1 MTVLV
6 QGGCIFRPEPS
17 GRQDLLSLHSHIAG
31 ISPDMDLQGIQ
42 NLFPSLKVLD
52 ARGCHVLPGFI
63 DQHVHLNGGGGEGG
77 PRYRTPPLELGAF
90 IRGGVTSAV
99 GLLGTDGIARS
110 LEELLM
116 KARGLEEEG
125 ISTWILTGS
134 YEIPSPT
141 LTGSIARDLL
151 LIDKVLGVKI
161 ALSDH
166 RADYPSFSQLA
177 RLCSETKR
185 GGLLAGKAGI
195 ITVHLGS
202 GKRGLRDLSEI
213 VEKTEIPITQ
223 FVPTHL
229 CRTPELLEEALNF
242 GKRGGYVDITTGTSE
257 KGLEESTRAVT
268 DLLRRG
274 VSPERITLSSDGNGS
289 LPKFDA
295 SGKMT
300 EIGIGSISG
309 IHLNLTHLVR
319 HCGCDLEKAARISS
333 TNVAEHLGLSKKGR
347 LAEGMDADL
356 VVLDAKT
363 LEIRHVIAKGEILME
378 HGKLLKKGTFEDLR

>member
-1 MTVLV
+1 MTVLIR
-6 QGGCIFRPEPS
+6 GGEIFSPEPL
-17 GRQDLLSLHSHIAG
+17 GRMDLFSLHSRIAATA
-31 ISPDMDLQGIQ
+31 SEMDAGEVAK
-42 NLFPSLKVLD
+42 LFPSLRVLS
-52 ARGCHVLPGFI
+52 AEGCYVLPGFI
-63 DQHVHLNGGGGEGG
+63 DQHVHFNGGGGEGG
-77 PRYRTPPLELGAF
+77 PRYRTPPLELGSF
-90 IRGGVTSAV
+90 LRGGVTSAV

-110 LEELLM
+110 LEELLL

-125 ISTWILTGS
+125 ISTWILSGS

-141 LTGSIARDLL
+141 LTGSVPRDLM

-185 GGLLAGKAGI
+185 GALLAGKAGI

-202 GKRGLRDLSEI
+202 GKRGLRDLLEI

-229 CRTPELLEEALNF
+229 SRTPELLEEALEF
-242 GKRGGYVDITTGTSE
+242 GKRGGYVDITTGSPE
-257 KGLEESTRAVT
+257 EGLAESAGAVAK
-268 DLLRRG
+268 LYREG
-274 VSPERITLSSDGNGS
+274 VPLERITLSSDGNGS

-300 EIGIGSISG
+300 EIGIGSVSG
-309 IHLNLTHLVR
+309 IYHNLVHLVR
-319 HCGCDLEKAARISS
+319 HHGFDLEKAARLSS
-333 TNVAEHLGLSKKGR
+333 TNVAEHLELSRKGR
-347 LAEGMDADL
+347 IEKGMDADL

-363 LEIRHVIAKGEILME
+363 LEIRHVLAKGEIMME
-378 HGKLLKKGTFEDLR
+378 EGKLLKKGTFEEDR